1 MARKVEGIKNVLQI
15 VASEDVAGNTV
26 AEVLENFALQY
37 EDVVLSEVEGIKKA
51 LQILAS
57 KDVAGNTVGEV
68 LENFALQYEDVVL
81 SLVVEDEEGE
91 TITAPTIVV
100 KTGDTIGSGTEVTVE
115 TDGTYKVKYG
125 PYNFSVAKDTY
136 TTQTGVLSI
145 SYYDASKNELTYTVV
160 LEKTPVEPEP

>member
-1 MARKVEGIKNVLQI
+1 MARK
-15 VASEDVAGNTV
+15 
-26 AEVLENFALQY
+26 
-37 EDVVLSEVEGIKKA
+37 VEGIKKA

-81 SLVVEDEEGE
+81 SFVVEDEEGE

-100 KTGDTIGSGTEVTVE
+100 KAGDTIGSGDAVTAE

-125 PYNFSVAKDTY
+125 PYNFSIAKETY
-136 TTQTGVLSI
+136 TTKTGVVSI
-145 SYYDASKNELTYTVV
+145 NYYDASKNELTYTVV
-160 LEKTPVEPEP
+160 LVKP